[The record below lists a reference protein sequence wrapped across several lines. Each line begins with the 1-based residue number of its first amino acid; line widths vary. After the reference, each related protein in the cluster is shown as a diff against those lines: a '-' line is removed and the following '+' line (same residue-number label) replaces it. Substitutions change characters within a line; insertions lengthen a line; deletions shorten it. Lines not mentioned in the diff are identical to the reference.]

1 MIEHRDLT
9 HYKKMRWKNGA
20 GYTFELARSAG
31 DDLDAFDWRISMA
44 DVKTSGDFSK
54 FSGLQRILTV
64 LEGQGLVLHIDVEVR
79 QLNTLQSVQFSG
91 SSAVSCELIAGTVR
105 DFNLIYDPQKL
116 LARYQWITQTST
128 TEIFSSADLVFIFN
142 QSLEA
147 LEIIIDQQIFH
158 LKHQESLLIDQE
170 KRLKSIVLTEQQ
182 LKQTCLIELTKI

>member
-20 GYTFELARSAG
+20 GYTIELARSAG
-31 DDLDAFDWRISMA
+31 DDLDTFDWRISMA

-64 LEGQGLVLHIDVEVR
+64 LEGQGLVLHVDGAVR
-79 QLNTLQSVQFSG
+79 QLNTLQSAQFSG
-91 SSAVSCELIAGTVR
+91 NSAVSCELIAGTVR

-116 LARYQWITQTST
+116 LARYQWITQAST

-170 KRLKSIVLTEQQ
+170 KRLKSIVLIEQQ

>member
-64 LEGQGLVLHIDVEVR
+64 LEGQGLVLHIDGEAR
-79 QLNTLQSVQFSG
+79 QLNTLQSAQFSG
-91 SSAVSCELIAGTVR
+91 SSAVSCELIAGM
-105 DFNLIYDPQKL
+105 DYSN
-116 LARYQWITQTST
+116 S
-128 TEIFSSADLVFIFN
+128 N
-142 QSLEA
+142 N
-147 LEIIIDQQIFH
+147 
-158 LKHQESLLIDQE
+158 
-170 KRLKSIVLTEQQ
+170 
-182 LKQTCLIELTKI
+182 

>member
-64 LEGQGLVLHIDVEVR
+64 LEGQGLVLHIDGEAR
-79 QLNTLQSVQFSG
+79 QLNTLQSAQFSG
-91 SSAVSCELIAGTVR
+91 SSAVSCELIAGIVR

-116 LARYQWITQTST
+116 LARYHWITQTST
-128 TEIFSSADLVFIFN
+128 TEIFSSADPVFIFN

-170 KRLKSIVLTEQQ
+170 KRLKSIVLIEQQ

>member
-31 DDLDAFDWRISMA
+31 DDLDAFDWRISVA

-64 LEGQGLVLHIDVEVR
+64 LEGQGLVLHIDGEAR
-79 QLNTLQSVQFSG
+79 QLNTLQSAQFSG

-116 LARYQWITQTST
+116 LARYHWITQTST

-170 KRLKSIVLTEQQ
+170 KRLKSIVLIEQQ